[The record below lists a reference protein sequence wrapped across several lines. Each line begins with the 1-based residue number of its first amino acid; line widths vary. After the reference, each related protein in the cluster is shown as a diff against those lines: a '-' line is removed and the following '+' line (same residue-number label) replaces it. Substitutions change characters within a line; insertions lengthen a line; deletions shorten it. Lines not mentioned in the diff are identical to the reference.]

1 MAAGDSSK
9 PALDTD
15 VCTVEAPSFKAL
27 STVNKAGSSICG
39 SMRKYIWAVIW
50 CLYMLWCVLAN
61 NYAKT
66 AGQSVLGIP
75 QFRKDFGSAY
85 HGNYVLSAKWQSAYY
100 GAPQAASVMGA
111 LSAAWLA
118 DKAGRRFALC
128 CIFAVRLTSVTL
140 EFIATTNNIFFAG
153 RFLGG
158 FSTGGTNSL
167 CMAYI
172 GEITPLAL
180 RGVLTAAVPIS
191 LILGSLSSALVVNFT
206 GNQSTRWAYRIAFVA
221 GYGFMAIA
229 VAVLPFMPES
239 PWWLVSHGR
248 DSRALKAL
256 KKTGYSTDGEAE
268 LKLTEIKRVLAKTKE
283 ETSGAT
289 YTECFRRSNLRRT
302 IIAAMPL
309 TIQTFSGV
317 AFVGSYAT
325 YYQQLAGYSTAA
337 SFRLF
342 IVQQVL
348 SGAGNICS
356 WFLVDRVG
364 RRPLTLWGMVMLTL
378 ILLITGGLVVISGL
392 AVSGTPPA
400 IKGTIALIQ
409 LFAFVYNA
417 TIGATAFTILTEI
430 PTARLRAK
438 TASISVGL
446 QSALFTMWGFVLPYL
461 FNPDKA
467 NLGAKVTFIFGALS
481 VLSIVYLWLC
491 LPESAGLSYE
501 RLDELFIARVKAKG
515 FKDLG
520 SRRGEESTMQSGE
533 EWRDTKHSAG
543 VDGGVDVGMGPG
555 KVNEKADMAV

>member
-1 MAAGDSSK
+1 MAGTGPSK
-9 PALDTD
+9 PALDSD
-15 VCTVEAPSFKAL
+15 VCAVEIHAVETVPTHKRG
-27 STVNKAGSSICG
+27 GSSLSG
-39 SMRKYIWAVIW
+39 SFRRYIWAVIW
-50 CLYMLWCVLAN
+50 CLYMLWCILAN

-85 HGNYVLSAKWQSAYY
+85 GGNYVLSAKWQSAYY
-100 GAPQAASVMGA
+100 GAPQAAAVMGA
-111 LSAAWLA
+111 LSAAWIA
-118 DKAGRRFALC
+118 DKVGRRLALGFV
-128 CIFAVRLTSVTL
+128 FAVRLTSVTL
-140 EFIATTNNIFFAG
+140 EFIATTNYIFFAG

-172 GEITPLAL
+172 GEITPLPL

-191 LILGSLSSALVVNFT
+191 LITGALSSALVVNFT
-206 GNQSTRWAYRIAFVA
+206 GNQSTRWAYRIAFVS
-221 GYGFMAIA
+221 GYGFMGIA
-229 VAVLPFMPES
+229 AAVLPFMPES
-239 PWWLVSHGR
+239 PWYLVSHGK
-248 DSRALKAL
+248 DKKAMKAL
-256 KKTGYSTDGEAE
+256 KRIGYSTDADAQ
-268 LKLTEIKRVLAKTKE
+268 LKMAEIKRVLAKTKE

-289 YTECFRRSNLRRT
+289 YMECFRRSNLRRT

-317 AFVGSYAT
+317 AFVGSYTT

-337 SFRLF
+337 SFHLF

-364 RRPLTLWGMVMLTL
+364 RRPLTIWGMVMLTL
-378 ILLITGGLVVISGL
+378 ILLITGGL

-400 IKGTIALIQ
+400 IKGTIALLQ
-409 LFAFVYNA
+409 LFSFVYNA

-446 QSALFTMWGFVLPYL
+446 QSALFVSHNIWSPTATWLSLSLSLSLTTLFSHLGETDHRALVFPTLGGEGGF
-461 FNPDKA
+461 
-467 NLGAKVTFIFGALS
+467 
-481 VLSIVYLWLC
+481 
-491 LPESAGLSYE
+491 
-501 RLDELFIARVKAKG
+501 R
-515 FKDLG
+515 
-520 SRRGEESTMQSGE
+520 
-533 EWRDTKHSAG
+533 
-543 VDGGVDVGMGPG
+543 
-555 KVNEKADMAV
+555 